1 MDTTPGIAPGTPRLA
16 IAQVRMVVVGAIL
29 TIFLG
34 ALDQTIVVTALP
46 SIGRDLGA
54 LQNLSWVVTAYFLAA
69 IAVTPLYGKLSDIYG
84 RRPMVLVAIG
94 LFTAGSIACALAP
107 TMGVLIFSRAIQGL
121 GGGALI
127 SLAQTIIADVVSP
140 RERGRYQGYIG
151 GVFAL
156 ASVAGPV
163 LGGFLS
169 EHLHWS
175 FIFWINVPLS
185 ALAYAMTSRVLR
197 LLPVRHRPHSLDIL
211 GAVLMMTATLSLM
224 LALTWGGTTY
234 PWASPPILGLLSL
247 SAVMAAFLAM
257 RLRTAAEPFIP
268 LDVLANRVVRSATAV
283 TFFGMGAMIATTVYM
298 PLYFEL
304 HFGFDAARSGLGLIP
319 LMAGVVVG
327 ATAAGRL
334 MSKVVHYKRAP
345 MFGLS
350 LAVVAATAIAVRS
363 GDAGTWEIE
372 LLLALLGLGIGT
384 HLPVVTVAVQN
395 AVHPSAIGTATSL
408 LNFFRA
414 LGSALL
420 VTAVGAIFLAAV
432 GLPDIAG
439 ASIELLVA
447 EAARDA
453 ANFDF
458 AFRCVFL
465 AVATSLMIS
474 LALLLGLE
482 ERPLRESVD
491 G

>member
-1 MDTTPGIAPGTPRLA
+1 MDTTPGTDTGTRQLGA
-16 IAQVRMVVVGAIL
+16 AQVRMVVIGAIL

-69 IAVTPLYGKLSDIYG
+69 VAVTPLYGKLSDIYG

-94 LFTAGSIACALAP
+94 LFTAGSVACALAP
-107 TMGVLIFSRAIQGL
+107 TMAVLILARAVQGL

-127 SLAQTIIADVVSP
+127 ALAQTVIADVVPP

-163 LGGFLS
+163 LGGVLS

-175 FIFWINVPLS
+175 FIFWINVPLA
-185 ALAYAMTSRVLR
+185 ALAYAMTSRVLKM
-197 LLPVRHRPHSLDIL
+197 LPARHRPHRLDIL
-211 GAVLMMTATLSLM
+211 GAVLMMSATLSLM

-234 PWASPPILGLLSL
+234 PWGSPRILGLVGL
-247 SAVMAAFLAM
+247 SAACAGLLAM
-257 RLRTAAEPFIP
+257 RLRLAEEPFIP
-268 LDVLANRVVRSATAV
+268 LHVLANRVVRSATAAS
-283 TFFGMGAMIATTVYM
+283 FFGMGAMIGTTVYM

-304 HFGFDAARSGLGLIP
+304 HLGFDAARSGLGLIP

-327 ATAAGRL
+327 ATVSGRL
-334 MSKVVHYKRAP
+334 MSKVVHYKRTP

-350 LAVVAATAIAVRS
+350 LAVFAATAIALRS
-363 GDAGTWEIE
+363 GAAGTLEVE
-372 LLLALLGLGIGT
+372 FLLALLGIGIGT
-384 HLPVVTVAVQN
+384 HLPVVTVSVQN
-395 AVHPSAIGTATSL
+395 AVPPSSVGTATSL

-420 VTAVGAIFLAAV
+420 VTALGAIFLATI

-465 AVATSLMIS
+465 GVATSLMVS
-474 LALLLGLE
+474 LVLLLGLE
-482 ERPLRESVD
+482 ELPLRDSVD